1 MSNYKVV
8 ADPWDEAMNPPEL
21 PSGFHGKITVE
32 AYTVMF
38 VEDPQTGK
46 KMKVPYDP
54 QTVMP
59 DGSDPRP
66 VSVVKLGLIP
76 VNENL
81 KWDIFRELLVTS
93 SDWTKITLPSIKD
106 VGIMQLK
113 DLEGKW
119 AEVVMADTGRTYQS
133 NGETKQATTF
143 KFVRLFP
150 DEATCKEAAG
160 IPVSSPASTTS
171 APNQAAPNQASTP
184 NQNGT
189 ERATALK
196 FLEIYVKNVCRQAK
210 GDLEKARELLQ
221 VQIAQQALLAKYFTV
236 DSPEVAELLVK
247 YLEAPF

>member
-8 ADPWDEAMNPPEL
+8 ADPWAEAMNPPEL

-38 VEDPQTGK
+38 VEDPATGK

-54 QTVMP
+54 QTLMP
-59 DGSDPRP
+59 DGSEPRP

-113 DLEGKW
+113 DLDGKW
-119 AEVVMADTGRTYQS
+119 AEIVLAETGRTYQS

-143 KFVRLFP
+143 KFVRMFP
-150 DEATCKEAAG
+150 DEASCKAAAG
-160 IPVSSPASTTS
+160 VVSEPVSS
-171 APNQAAPNQASTP
+171 QAAPASNGSNQANVSNP
-184 NQNGT
+184 NGS

-196 FLEIYVKNVCRQAK
+196 FAKVYVVNAVRAASKDLDKTREILASQLAN
-210 GDLEKARELLQ
+210 
-221 VQIAQQALLAKYFTV
+221 QALLSKYFTV
-236 DSPEVAELLVK
+236 DSPEIVELMMEELAK
-247 YLEAPF
+247 

>member
-8 ADPWDEAMNPPEL
+8 ADPWAEAMNPPEL

-81 KWDIFRELLVTS
+81 KYDVFREILVTS
-93 SDWTKITLPSIKD
+93 QDWTKITLPSIKD

-143 KFVRLFP
+143 KFVRMFP
-150 DEATCKEAAG
+150 DEAACKAAAG
-160 IPVSSPASTTS
+160 IPDSSPAPVSTPVQS
-171 APNQAAPNQASTP
+171 APNQ
-184 NQNGT
+184 NGGNGS

-196 FLEIYVKNVCRQAK
+196 FVKVYVVNAVRSASK
-210 GDLEKARELLQ
+210 DLDKTRETLST
-221 VQIAQQALLAKYFTV
+221 QIAQQALLSKYFTV
-236 DSPEVAELLVK
+236 DSPEVVDMIMEELAK
-247 YLEAPF
+247 